1 MPPRTPRVSCSDRDI
16 LTPAPCSSTS
26 PPSTP
31 SSGSW
36 ASSPSAGGWEQIP
49 QGAGWG
55 QGSGT
60 LELPSARCAPSARDP
75 WSFAEDRWREGR
87 ETLKPDSWDLNWP
100 EHYRNPLLHTHKRT
114 SLAPKAEEFNFT
126 LSVHFFFF
134 PWKKTSNKH
143 IFHDTKW
150 KAGFKMVCDFSS
162 LFCPSTEGIKEGLMD
177 VGRLEVEYL
186 NLSGMGCSLPTEQF
200 SIQQR
205 QKISHPDWRVFSKS
219 KTLDHLWVSWLL
231 SMKNVPES
239 KKHRIPPCVSSSST
253 GIRSTTF
260 LLRLNSSQSLLKQ
273 RFIIFSIY
281 SKYRIIVLNN
291 SYQHWDNLFYLR
303 ICKYGFHRSV
313 SNLIASQLQYPLK
326 KNKILNGLLICLKWL
341 FRFGR
346 GGRTEWPTENIDF
359 KILL

>member
-60 LELPSARCAPSARDP
+60 LELPSAHCAPSARDP

-134 PWKKTSNKH
+134 LGKKPLINTFSTIPNGKQVL
-143 IFHDTKW
+143 KW
-150 KAGFKMVCDFSS
+150 FA
-162 LFCPSTEGIKEGLMD
+162 I
-177 VGRLEVEYL
+177 
-186 NLSGMGCSLPTEQF
+186 SLPC
-200 SIQQR
+200 SAHL
-205 QKISHPDWRVFSKS
+205 QK
-219 KTLDHLWVSWLL
+219 
-231 SMKNVPES
+231 E
-239 KKHRIPPCVSSSST
+239 
-253 GIRSTTF
+253 
-260 LLRLNSSQSLLKQ
+260 
-273 RFIIFSIY
+273 
-281 SKYRIIVLNN
+281 
-291 SYQHWDNLFYLR
+291 
-303 ICKYGFHRSV
+303 
-313 SNLIASQLQYPLK
+313 
-326 KNKILNGLLICLKWL
+326 
-341 FRFGR
+341 
-346 GGRTEWPTENIDF
+346 
-359 KILL
+359 

>member
-1 MPPRTPRVSCSDRDI
+1 
-16 LTPAPCSSTS
+16 
-26 PPSTP
+26 
-31 SSGSW
+31 
-36 ASSPSAGGWEQIP
+36 
-49 QGAGWG
+49 
-55 QGSGT
+55 
-60 LELPSARCAPSARDP
+60 
-75 WSFAEDRWREGR
+75 
-87 ETLKPDSWDLNWP
+87 
-100 EHYRNPLLHTHKRT
+100 
-114 SLAPKAEEFNFT
+114 
-126 LSVHFFFF
+126 
-134 PWKKTSNKH
+134 
-143 IFHDTKW
+143 
-150 KAGFKMVCDFSS
+150 
-162 LFCPSTEGIKEGLMD
+162 
-177 VGRLEVEYL
+177 
-186 NLSGMGCSLPTEQF
+186 MGCSLPTEQF

-219 KTLDHLWVSWLL
+219 KTLDHLRVSWLL

-281 SKYRIIVLNN
+281 SKYRVIVLNN

-326 KNKILNGLLICLKWL
+326 KNKILNGLLIYLKWL